1 MSDLNIVE
9 INNDDIQIII
19 DGAVVSWSEIYG
31 DPTKCASL
39 MKLLEQLLK
48 KKVDS
53 NDPIEPATKCKI
65 TYDEKGLVTL
75 GEDLT
80 IEDLPPLHLEN
91 IIDVIATTEEVNIL
105 SGIEVTTE
113 ELNKLKGLIATS
125 TELNILSGID
135 VTTEELNKLKGLLV
149 SAVTLNLLDGIRS
162 NVQEQIDS
170 KQNNLGFTAEN
181 IANKTDNYEVSDS
194 NLYPSTLALKNG
206 LDTKQDK
213 LTAEQLNNLNK
224 GATIDDIS
232 MLQQNKVDSNAPIM
246 PATKCKITY
255 DEKGLV
261 TLGEDLEDTDIPTIP
276 FAKLNDVNVTNV
288 EINRLKGLTVEAPEL
303 NQLEGVS
310 DNVQNQINNINGMIP
325 KEANE
330 ENKLADKTYVVNWVD
345 DHAGY
350 FVSKDAKNTPFSSY
364 AELLSTIH
372 FYNNGRPKRI
382 SDNDFTVVTCDE
394 TRNNAVIMY
403 AWIKDEIYNEGHWKY
418 QYKVSNYY
426 DELNFNWGTIIG
438 NINDQTDLVN
448 ALNKKQNVLVN
459 QQNIKSIDGNSLL
472 GNGNLIIDKYTKS
485 EANNKFAEKTEII
498 KSYEELNNLP
508 QINNIELKGNKALAD
523 LGIQPAGDYVQNDSL
538 SSVATSG
545 SYNDLKDKPTIPEA
559 YTLPVATDTVL
570 GGVKVDNNTIT
581 IEDGVISTHVE
592 FNKNYNTLTNKP
604 QINGIELSGNK
615 TLTELG
621 VQPAG
626 NYLTSIPAEYV
637 TNSELNAKGYLTSI
651 PSEYITETEL
661 NGKGYLTGIPAE
673 YITETEL
680 NGKGYLTSVPEGYV
694 QNSDLAQVAIS
705 GSYND
710 LEDKPTI
717 PTPYILPTAS
727 TNVLGGVKV
736 DGTSITITDGVI
748 KASSTSVPIAT
759 TDVAGIIKPNSLTFE
774 VSEDGTLTD
783 KSAGSNCYIYG
794 LNGIGTDDIT
804 NSTGTTTL
812 MPVGRLRNYDYERG
826 DRLKVGDMLIDLKGN
841 VAKVDRVNTA
851 VLPAGSGP
859 YGVNDSSVLIKL
871 QVREDD
877 NLTTTSKEIV
887 GAINEL
893 LTKIESLEARIATL
907 EGGGEE

>member
-9 INNDDIQIII
+9 IDNDDIQIII

-65 TYDEKGLVTL
+65 TYDEKGLVAL

-91 IIDVIATTEEVNIL
+91 IIDVIATAEEVNIL

-125 TELNILSGID
+125 TELNILSGVK
-135 VTTEELNKLKGLLV
+135 VTTEELNRLKGLLV

-224 GATIDDIS
+224 GATTDDIS

-426 DELNFNWGTIIG
+426 DELSFNWGTITG

-448 ALNKKQNVLVN
+448 ALNKKQNTLVN

-472 GNGNLIIDKYTKS
+472 GEGNITIDKYTKS
-485 EANNKFAEKTEII
+485 EADSKFLTEHQDISHLATKTELSEA
-498 KSYEELNNLP
+498 KNELNTRIDNIRIP
-508 QINNIELKGNKALAD
+508 TDVSAFNNDVGYLTEHQDISHLATKTELENVNTALTERIDGIVIPTNISAFNNDVGYLTEHQDISDLATKDELATKADKTALSAYATTEAMNAKLSAYATTEAMNAELATKADTSALATKAD
-523 LGIQPAGDYVQNDSL
+523 KTAL
-538 SSVATSG
+538 SAYATTSAMN
-545 SYNDLKDKPTIPEA
+545 SALEAKADKTALSEYATTEA
-559 YTLPVATDTVL
+559 MNTKLATKADTSAL
-570 GGVKVDNNTIT
+570 SAYATTSAMNSALATKADKTALDAKADKTALNN
-581 IEDGVISTHVE
+581 V
-592 FNKNYNTLTNKP
+592 NT
-604 QINGIELSGNK
+604 
-615 TLTELG
+615 TLTERIDG
-621 VQPAG
+621 IV
-626 NYLTSIPAEYV
+626 IP
-637 TNSELNAKGYLTSI
+637 TNISAFTNDVGYLT
-651 PSEYITETEL
+651 EH
-661 NGKGYLTGIPAE
+661 
-673 YITETEL
+673 
-680 NGKGYLTSVPEGYV
+680 
-694 QNSDLAQVAIS
+694 QDIS
-705 GSYND
+705 GLATKEELS
-710 LEDKPTI
+710 
-717 PTPYILPTAS
+717 
-727 TNVLGGVKV
+727 
-736 DGTSITITDGVI
+736 TSISGLGENIVLSGTYTDGSTFNITIKGVI
-748 KASSTSVPIAT
+748 NA
-759 TDVAGIIKPNSLTFE
+759 
-774 VSEDGTLTD
+774 
-783 KSAGSNCYIYG
+783 
-794 LNGIGTDDIT
+794 
-804 NSTGTTTL
+804 
-812 MPVGRLRNYDYERG
+812 
-826 DRLKVGDMLIDLKGN
+826 
-841 VAKVDRVNTA
+841 
-851 VLPAGSGP
+851 
-859 YGVNDSSVLIKL
+859 
-871 QVREDD
+871 
-877 NLTTTSKEIV
+877 
-887 GAINEL
+887 
-893 LTKIESLEARIATL
+893 
-907 EGGGEE
+907 

>member
-91 IIDVIATTEEVNIL
+91 IIDVIATAEEVNIL

-113 ELNKLKGLIATS
+113 ELNKLRGLIATS
-125 TELNILSGID
+125 AELNILSGIE
-135 VTTEELNKLKGLLV
+135 VTTEELNRLKGLLV

-426 DELNFNWGTIIG
+426 DELSFNWGTITG

-472 GNGNLIIDKYTKS
+472 GEGNITIDKYTKS
-485 EANNKFAEKTEII
+485 EADSKFLTEHQDISHLATKTELSEA
-498 KSYEELNNLP
+498 KNELNTRIDNIRIP
-508 QINNIELKGNKALAD
+508 TDISAFNND
-523 LGIQPAGDYVQNDSL
+523 V
-538 SSVATSG
+538 
-545 SYNDLKDKPTIPEA
+545 
-559 YTLPVATDTVL
+559 
-570 GGVKVDNNTIT
+570 
-581 IEDGVISTHVE
+581 
-592 FNKNYNTLTNKP
+592 
-604 QINGIELSGNK
+604 
-615 TLTELG
+615 
-621 VQPAG
+621 
-626 NYLTSIPAEYV
+626 
-637 TNSELNAKGYLTSI
+637 GYLTEHQDISHLATKTALNNVNTALTERIDGIVI
-651 PSEYITETEL
+651 PTNISAF
-661 NGKGYLTGIPAE
+661 NNDVGYLTEHQDISGLATKDELATKADKTALSAYATTSAMNSALATKADKTALEAKADKTALSE
-673 YITETEL
+673 YATTEAMNTEL
-680 NGKGYLTSVPEGYV
+680 ATKADTSALSAYATTSAMNSALANKADKTALDTKADKTALNNVNTALTERIDGIVIPTNISAFTNDVGYLTEH
-694 QNSDLAQVAIS
+694 QDIS
-705 GSYND
+705 GLATKEELS
-710 LEDKPTI
+710 
-717 PTPYILPTAS
+717 
-727 TNVLGGVKV
+727 
-736 DGTSITITDGVI
+736 TSISGLGENIVLSGTYTDGSTFNITIKGVI
-748 KASSTSVPIAT
+748 NA
-759 TDVAGIIKPNSLTFE
+759 
-774 VSEDGTLTD
+774 
-783 KSAGSNCYIYG
+783 
-794 LNGIGTDDIT
+794 
-804 NSTGTTTL
+804 
-812 MPVGRLRNYDYERG
+812 
-826 DRLKVGDMLIDLKGN
+826 
-841 VAKVDRVNTA
+841 
-851 VLPAGSGP
+851 
-859 YGVNDSSVLIKL
+859 
-871 QVREDD
+871 
-877 NLTTTSKEIV
+877 
-887 GAINEL
+887 
-893 LTKIESLEARIATL
+893 
-907 EGGGEE
+907 